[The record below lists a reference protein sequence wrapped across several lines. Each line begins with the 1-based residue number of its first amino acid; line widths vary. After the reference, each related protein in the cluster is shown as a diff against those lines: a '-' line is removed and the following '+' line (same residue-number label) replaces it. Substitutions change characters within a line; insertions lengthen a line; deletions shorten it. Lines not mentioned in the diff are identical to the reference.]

1 MTECQRSLRLVLG
14 YIRGQALSPLLFII
28 VMDRVS
34 RKVRGTAELL
44 YADDL
49 VLMAQDLDELR
60 DRLRKW
66 KRDMEA
72 KGMRVNL
79 GKTKV
84 MWGGRDCRRDYGVK
98 FPCAVCCK
106 GVGSNSILGKKC
118 ENGHIKSV
126 PG

>member
-1 MTECQRSLRLVLG
+1 
-14 YIRGQALSPLLFII
+14 
-28 VMDRVS
+28 
-34 RKVRGTAELL
+34 
-44 YADDL
+44 
-49 VLMAQDLDELR
+49 MAQDLDELR

-106 GVGSNSILGKKC
+106 GVGSNSILCEKC
-118 ENGHIKSV
+118 ENGHIKVLRGEGQSKQSDKF
-126 PG
+126 